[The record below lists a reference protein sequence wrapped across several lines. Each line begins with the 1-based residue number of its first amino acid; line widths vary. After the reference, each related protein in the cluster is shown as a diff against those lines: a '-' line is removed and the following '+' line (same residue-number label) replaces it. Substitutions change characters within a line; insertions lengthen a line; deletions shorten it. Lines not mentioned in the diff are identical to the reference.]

1 MILVLTEYAKP
12 IEEIEKWLPAHSQ
25 HLDTYYDLGKVVF
38 SGRLNPRTGGI
49 ILFSVD
55 SLSEAEEIIAKDP
68 FKINGCANYHLIEFI
83 LTKCAPAFR
92 TFYS

>member
-49 ILFSVD
+49 ILFSFVD
-55 SLSEAEEIIAKDP
+55 TLAMFNFLA
-68 FKINGCANYHLIEFI
+68 FHHAYHHY
-83 LTKCAPAFR
+83 T
-92 TFYS
+92 S

>member
-25 HLDTYYDLGKVVF
+25 HLDTYYGLGKVVF

-49 ILFSVD
+49 ILLSVN
-55 SLSEAEEIIAKDP
+55 SLCEAEKIIEQDP
-68 FKINGCANYHLIEFI
+68 FKINGCATYRLIEFI
-83 LTKCAPAFR
+83 PTKSAPAFR